1 MRRFATWRAR
11 LTLRPACCAGYFG
24 YLAIQVILQFKDDTD
39 DPPLQTNQY
48 TPKYLSGLPNFPP
61 LVVCH
66 PVFNRSLDLVQMTYS
81 TRGNASSA
89 ATCQRLDNHSTSCEP
104 EFPYDRVEVWRIV
117 VAEPSLAHGRRRQL
131 SSMQSQAQEAGEEG
145 LSERRRLSVPTSSP
159 ASPSASPTSSP
170 VGPSSSP
177 TSSPVG
183 PSSSP
188 TSSPVGPSASPS
200 SSPSSSPAILSP
212 SVAPHIASPTA
223 QPTAYDPYSAG
234 YVGGYGSLPPGF
246 DTGPYDPYADAA
258 PLELPPGYN
267 EYEQPAANATIKPGL
282 NCIAFNLTTLAGFT
296 YKRRK
301 VRGWLCRPRQLTA
314 PRRTIVGRAQGAEH
328 FVRNG
333 VGFRGECSRRL
344 SRANAD
350 VRARTWK
357 RRSRTRSSTLGSRA
371 WTCTFI
377 QRPR

>member
-1 MRRFATWRAR
+1 
-11 LTLRPACCAGYFG
+11 
-24 YLAIQVILQFKDDTD
+24 
-39 DPPLQTNQY
+39 
-48 TPKYLSGLPNFPP
+48 
-61 LVVCH
+61 
-66 PVFNRSLDLVQMTYS
+66 MTYS

-145 LSERRRLSVPTSSP
+145 LSERRRLSV
-159 ASPSASPTSSP
+159 
-170 VGPSSSP
+170 
-177 TSSPVG
+177 
-183 PSSSP
+183 
-188 TSSPVGPSASPS
+188 PS

>member
-145 LSERRRLSVPTSSP
+145 LSERRRLSVPT
-159 ASPSASPTSSP
+159 
-170 VGPSSSP
+170 
-177 TSSPVG
+177 
-183 PSSSP
+183 
-188 TSSPVGPSASPS
+188 